1 MSDCQHERVRGSEVA
16 AKLWVFVCERCKA
29 RTVAGVMMPD
39 YQARMRLRLQEQVT
53 KENKTDE

>member
-39 YQARMRLRLQEQVT
+39 YQARMRLRLQQPP
-53 KENKTDE
+53 KSN